1 MLLYGPVSD
10 YTICKDLI
18 NLYTSINNCRIT
30 EIDDYNFELVNL

>member
-18 NLYTSINNCRIT
+18 IFYARINNCSIT
-30 EIDDYNFELVNL
+30 ETDDDYIFEID